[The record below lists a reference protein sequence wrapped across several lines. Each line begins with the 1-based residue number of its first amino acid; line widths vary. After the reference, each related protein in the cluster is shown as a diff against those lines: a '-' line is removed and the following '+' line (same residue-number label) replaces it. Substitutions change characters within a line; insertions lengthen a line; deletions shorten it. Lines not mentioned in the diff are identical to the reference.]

1 MNSHQPIPSDGHRGD
16 LPARRIHPLVPA
28 DGYLPDYD
36 LQPDGLDLLTIWR
49 VLWEWRLLIL
59 AASGVGLALALIYS
73 LLQTPLYR
81 STATIEL
88 NPPTIPILTGGG
100 GDDAQ
105 NMVVPQ
111 TDGSFLATQYGLL
124 KSKSLAAKVVQDLG
138 LLSRGGSDDDGA
150 QEKSGQERVDASV
163 RDLARNIQVTP
174 VPSSRLVELTY
185 TSPSP
190 RDAARIANG
199 YARAFIAS
207 TLERRYEATASARDF
222 LEERLAATRQD
233 LDESEKK
240 LVDYAQANGIITMGQ
255 GVGQGSDTSTS
266 LEGASLEALNAALA
280 AAQQR
285 RIAAEQ
291 RYRNMANIGTT
302 AEVSER
308 TSALRQERARLETE
322 YQEKSTYLKDD
333 YPDMVRLRSRID
345 ALSQAIAGEAGN
357 VSGSRATSLRS
368 EYLAAMAEESSLQG
382 RVNQLKGSV
391 MDLRE
396 RTIQYNILKRELD
409 TNRSLYDA
417 LLERYNQVGVAGG
430 IDTPQASLVDAGE
443 VPKAP
448 YSPNVIL
455 NVLLGFLLG
464 LFTGCGAAFVL
475 YYITDRISTP
485 EDVREKLRL
494 PPLGVVPRLKRKE
507 ELAEVLADRRSPLS
521 EAYASLVTTL
531 QFATSQG
538 LPRALLVTSTLAEEG
553 KSTTSFVLAR
563 LLAQHGKRV
572 LLIDADLRKPSFV
585 IEESVD
591 TGFSQMVVDQS
602 ELRRHVLKTSED
614 NLWLMPSG
622 PTPPNPVQVLNSE
635 RAAHIIEQAR
645 SIFDCVIVDAPPAY
659 GFADAPLLAAMCDAV
674 LMVIESGRTR
684 RRPAIEAI
692 ERLRASGALITGAAL
707 TKYRLGSTEYGYRY
721 YEAYGESHAALRPHE
736 LAVGLVKRDGLPD

>member
-1 MNSHQPIPSDGHRGD
+1 MNSQPIPSGGSRGE
-16 LPARRIHPLVPA
+16 LPARKVHPLVPA

-49 VLWEWRLLIL
+49 ILWEWRLLIL
-59 AASGVGLALALIYS
+59 AAAGVGLALALIYS

-81 STATIEL
+81 STATLEL
-88 NPPTIPILTGGG
+88 NPPTVPILSGS
-100 GDDAQ
+100 DDAQ
-105 NMVVPQ
+105 SMVVPQ
-111 TDGSFLATQYGLL
+111 TDLNFLATQYGLL
-124 KSKSLAAKVVQDLG
+124 KSKSLAAKVVEDLN
-138 LLSRGGSDDDGA
+138 LLEHRGEDIEGA
-150 QEKSGQERVDASV
+150 EDMSGPERVNA
-163 RDLARNIQVTP
+163 LAGTLTKNLEVAP
-174 VPSSRLVELTY
+174 VPSSRLVELAY

-190 RDAARIANG
+190 RDAARMANG
-199 YARAFIAS
+199 FAQAFITS
-207 TLERRYEATASARDF
+207 TLERRYEATASARVF
-222 LEERLAATRQD
+222 LEERLAATRKE

-240 LVDYAQANGIITMGQ
+240 LVDYAQANGIITMGE

-266 LEGASLEALNAALA
+266 LEGASLETLNTALA

-291 RYRNMANIGTT
+291 RYRNMSNIGSTS
-302 AEVSER
+302 EVSER
-308 TSALRQERARLETE
+308 TSALRQERASLETE
-322 YQEKSTYLKDD
+322 YREKSTYLQDD
-333 YPDMVRLRSRID
+333 YPDMVRLRSRIES
-345 ALSQAIAGEAGN
+345 LTQAIEGEAGN
-357 VSGSRATSLRS
+357 VSGSRATTLRS
-368 EYLAAMAEESSLQG
+368 EYMAALAEERSLQG
-382 RVNQLKGSV
+382 RVDQLKGSV
-391 MDLRE
+391 MNLRE
-396 RTIQYNILKRELD
+396 KSIQYNILKRELD
-409 TNRSLYDA
+409 TNRALYDA
-417 LLERYNQVGVAGG
+417 LLERYNEVGVAEG
-430 IDTPQASLVDAGE
+430 IDTPQASLVDVGE
-443 VPKAP
+443 VPTIP
-448 YSPNVIL
+448 HSPNVTR

-464 LFTGCGAAFVL
+464 LFAGCGAAFVL

-494 PPLGVVPRLKRKE
+494 PPLGVVPKLKRKE
-507 ELAEVLADRRSPLS
+507 ELAEVLADRRSPVS

-553 KSTTSFVLAR
+553 KSTTSFVIAR
-563 LLAQHGKRV
+563 LLAQNGKRV

-635 RAAHIIEQAR
+635 RAAHIIQQAR

-684 RRPAIEAI
+684 RRPAIEAL

-707 TKYRLGSTEYGYRY
+707 TKYRLDTSEYGYRY
-721 YEAYGESHAALRPHE
+721 YEAYGESHAAIRPHE
-736 LAVGLVKRDGLPD
+736 LAVGLIKRDDPVG